1 MLRFRLFTLFA
12 AGILLAACDTG
23 SPDTVTFNGVEVE
36 TRGDAELATDGSDL
50 VISNVGTSGTDGF
63 FIPGTP
69 ASVDVRTEPL
79 PLTDGQG
86 FGISVIGTDGSE
98 LVGLRNR
105 NRGASS
111 GRFNFEITFADALD
125 VKAVR
130 VVYLLNGRVQL
141 EIPSLPFTGNL
152 GNRRA
157 TDSVGEGEGDT
168 ESAHVVRRGGKYVV
182 VSDSEDSAEPR
193 RAGDKQDGP
202 CTGFIIVP
210 PVDVSTLTICADR
223 VEVEPLDV
231 TFPDEVAGVAVTGRA
246 LGSFRVRSLV
256 SR

>member
-1 MLRFRLFTLFA
+1 MLVA
-12 AGILLAACDTG
+12 AVVSLAACDSG
-23 SPDTVTFNGVEVE
+23 SPDTLTFNGVEVE
-36 TRGDAELATDGSDL
+36 TRGDAELATENGDL
-50 VISNVGTSGTDGF
+50 VVSNVQTSGTDGF

-69 ASVDVRTEPL
+69 TSVDVRTEPL

-86 FGISVIGTDGSE
+86 FGISVIGMEGDE

-125 VKAVR
+125 VQAVR
-130 VVYLLNGRVQL
+130 VVYLLEGRVQL
-141 EIPSLPFTGNL
+141 EIPSLPFVGSL

-182 VSDSEDSAEPR
+182 VSDSESSGEPR
-193 RAGDKQDGP
+193 RAGDKNA
-202 CTGFIIVP
+202 CEGFTIVP
-210 PVDVSTLTICADR
+210 PVEVSTLTICADR

-246 LGSFRVRSLV
+246 LGSFRVRSLA

>member
-1 MLRFRLFTLFA
+1 MPRFHVLMLSATLM
-12 AGILLAACDTG
+12 LAACDSG
-23 SPDTVTFNGVEVE
+23 SSDTILFDGVEVE
-36 TRGDAELATDGSDL
+36 TRGDAELATDGGDL
-50 VISNVGTSGTDGF
+50 VVSNVQASGTDGF

-69 ASVDVRTEPL
+69 TSVDVRTEPL

-86 FGISVIGTDGSE
+86 FGISVIGMDGDE

-111 GRFNFEITFADALD
+111 GQFNFEITFADALD

-141 EIPSLPFTGNL
+141 EIPNLPFSGSL
-152 GNRRA
+152 GSRRA

-168 ESAHVVRRGGKYVV
+168 DSAHVVRRGGKYVV
-182 VSDSEDSAEPR
+182 VSDSEGDGEPR
-193 RAGDKQDGP
+193 RAGDKNACDGF
-202 CTGFIIVP
+202 TITP
-210 PVDVSTLTICADR
+210 PIEIPTLTLCADR

-246 LGSFRVRSLV
+246 LGSFRVRSLAA
-256 SR
+256 R